1 MLRAEILLRLGVKA
15 DWVGGFAE
23 RVLQAG
29 CHHTLLPSAAVRR
42 GHFPR
47 EAAGGTA
54 SHLLEET
61 PHLHGYTQSLHI
73 KRDVCILISSIVYQ
87 FVCYFSTSALRVI
100 PSV

>member
-15 DWVGGFAE
+15 DWVGRFAE

-61 PHLHGYTQSLHI
+61 LNTCTATHNH
-73 KRDVCILISSIVYQ
+73 CILNE
-87 FVCYFSTSALRVI
+87 VCAF
-100 PSV
+100 

>member
-15 DWVGGFAE
+15 DWVGRFAE

-54 SHLLEET
+54 SSHLQEET
-61 PHLHGYTQSLHI
+61 LNTCTATHNH
-73 KRDVCILISSIVYQ
+73 CILNE
-87 FVCYFSTSALRVI
+87 VCAF
-100 PSV
+100 